1 MAPASAS
8 ENSHGDAKGDDDR
21 RKTEKRRR
29 RRRHDD
35 DADGDDEEEE
45 ERHRRGKRSRRDD
58 NDDAD
63 SESDSSED
71 RRKRRKKR
79 KERKRRKDKKRSKK
93 DRKKKSHRKR
103 YSSSSSSSSSDDGSS
118 SSDRDD
124 DTKPSSE
131 APSSTLLAKL
141 QARGETLEERQ
152 ARRAERA
159 AKKRAAQ
166 IASITGYTAEE
177 NPFHDPNLHEPFTWK
192 KKKQQAAVSSSSPP
206 AAGATTAASKH
217 HRSADEKTLHEIEKL
232 RQRRTER
239 ELQMEEMERIKR
251 EESRMKELESFDE
264 WARKEEAFHL
274 QQQRQRSA
282 IRLVR
287 GREQPIDVL
296 AKNLL
301 LFGLTEE
308 EKSLRGAAVKYQETN
323 NALTELEKFS
333 AELEEPFVILQ
344 KLKLEELQDV
354 MKEIDAF
361 LSLERQVLGQES
373 SDTSTVLRY
382 WQALRLVTLDEI
394 KTIQTG
400 GPQGTHATQA
410 MEIQK
415 IFVGQ
420 STADLRQMQ
429 TEIQAKLRDGD
440 DANVDKEYWRAVQ
453 DQLAV
458 HLAKADLSA
467 MHQKMLVRQ
476 LEKLEQKRDELAQKK
491 KDGTL
496 EEQEEE
502 QEAEPAA
509 DADAIPSN
517 AVGDEG
523 DLEEELGL
531 TNEVGTKAPNAYAW
545 ADKYRPRKPRYF
557 NRVKTGYDWN
567 KYNKTHYDRD
577 NPPPKTVQG
586 YKFNI
591 FYPDLI
597 DPSKTPQFVLEASDS
612 PDFCIIRFRAGPP
625 YEDVAFKIV
634 NREWNKARKHG
645 FRCTF
650 ERGVLSLYFNFKT
663 SWYRR

>member
-1 MAPASAS
+1 MAPTAS
-8 ENSHGDAKGDDDR
+8 DDDDDDDESR
-21 RKTEKRRR
+21 RRHSKKRHRKDDSTDATNEEERGDRKSRRHRRR
-29 RRRHDD
+29 R
-35 DADGDDEEEE
+35 
-45 ERHRRGKRSRRDD
+45 SRRESSESENEDDD
-58 NDDAD
+58 NDK
-63 SESDSSED
+63 SDGDD
-71 RRKRRKKR
+71 RRKRRK
-79 KERKRRKDKKRSKK
+79 KERKRRKDKKRKKSRHSKT
-93 DRKKKSHRKR
+93 RKKSRR
-103 YSSSSSSSSSDDGSS
+103 SRSSSEDDSDDDSSRSSSSSNSEEDAKHSSA
-118 SSDRDD
+118 
-124 DTKPSSE
+124 TVPS
-131 APSSTLLAKL
+131 AKLLAKL
-141 QARGETLEERQ
+141 KARGETLEERQ

-159 AKKRAAQ
+159 AQKRAAQ
-166 IASITGYTAEE
+166 IASITGYTAED
-177 NPFHDPNLHEPFTWK
+177 NPFHDPNLHQPFTWR
-192 KKKQQAAVSSSSPP
+192 KKQQTQESAAIM
-206 AAGATTAASKH
+206 AHKK
-217 HRSADEKTLHEIEKL
+217 DEKTLHEIEKL
-232 RQRRTER
+232 RQRRIER

-251 EESRMKELESFDE
+251 EESRMKELENFDD

-287 GREQPIDVL
+287 GREKPIDVL

-323 NALTELEKFS
+323 NALAELENFQ
-333 AELEEPFVILQ
+333 AELEEPFTILQ
-344 KLKLEELQDV
+344 KLKLEELQEV
-354 MKEIDAF
+354 LNEIDAF
-361 LSLERQVLGQES
+361 LSLERQVMDQVS
-373 SDTSTVLRY
+373 SSFVASTVSRY
-382 WQALRLVTLDEI
+382 WEALRIVTLDEI
-394 KTIQTG
+394 KIIQTG
-400 GPQGTHATQA
+400 GAKGTHATQA
-410 MEIQK
+410 KEIHK

-420 STADLRQMQ
+420 STADLYQMQ
-429 TEIQAKLRDGD
+429 TEIQAKLTSDG
-440 DANVDKEYWRAVQ
+440 NIDKDYWQAVQ

-458 HLAKADLSA
+458 HLAKVDLSA

-491 KDGTL
+491 KDGTM
-496 EEQEEE
+496 EAEEE
-502 QEAEPAA
+502 AEASEATKA
-509 DADAIPSN
+509 VAIPSN
-517 AVGDEG
+517 ATGDEG

-531 TNEVGTKAPNAYAW
+531 TNEVGTKAPDAYAW

-567 KYNKTHYDRD
+567 KYNKTHYDKD

-597 DPSKTPQFVLEASDS
+597 DPSKTPQFVLEAADS
-612 PDFCIIRFRAGPP
+612 PDFCIIRFKAGPP